1 MARKSRQ
8 PQQQGILPASPSNE
22 NKATVYR
29 TGIYA
34 RLSDK
39 NFSSTDVDVLGNQLN
54 HLRDYVANHDDME
67 LVDTYVDDGW
77 RGSSFNRPD
86 FNRMMAD
93 VKSGRINCIVV
104 RDFSRF
110 GRNYLEMGYYLNE
123 VFPSYNLR
131 FISIFDDFDSLVSDA
146 DSMLFSMMQIVNDF
160 YSKDIS
166 RKICAVYD
174 AKVSKGFCWGNIPY
188 GYFRRKD
195 GSGRL
200 LMDENKAPLVYLAFY
215 WLDHGIVPA
224 KAARN
229 LNLLGFCYEDSPTM
243 NADELDRSDSDG
255 TPWTKY
261 HLYQLL
267 HNPLYTGDMVYN
279 RSRDRKY
286 DSSHYGEIP
295 MDEWKYVPDTH
306 PAYRSKERYQ
316 KTIAIQKERGKLLS
330 AGKQRMSLTVDAPEN
345 PFRYLL
351 YCGACQHPMTC
362 KKDETGFVTAYQCI
376 GRHHVKVHEHEG
388 YSIQRDLL
396 MRSVACQLLK
406 QQEDARTYLAQ
417 LEALPMDVVCSQLED
432 RRACLLRD
440 LCQEAEAI
448 ENSTA
453 RAKQDYK
460 DKLLEADVYQ
470 LQMEKLDMM
479 RSVNSETQEA
489 LRAQLTELR
498 HILSPDNAWLRDFS
512 DLSISEEVPS
522 TTIHQLMQR
531 IEVSENLSVTIT
543 LVHAEQRKKL
553 QGYLDEWAQL
563 QKEEQHGQ

>member
-8 PQQQGILPASPSNE
+8 PLQQGILPASSSNE
-22 NKATVYR
+22 NTATVYR

-34 RLSDK
+34 RLSNK
-39 NFSSTDVDVLGNQLN
+39 NFMSTDVDVLGNQLN
-54 HLRDYVANHDDME
+54 HLRDYVASHDDMA
-67 LVDTYVDDGW
+67 LVDTYIDDGW
-77 RGSSFNRPD
+77 CGSSFNRPD

-174 AKVSKGFCWGNIPY
+174 AKVSKGFCWGSIPY

-195 GSGRL
+195 GTGRL
-200 LMDENKAPLVYLAFY
+200 LMDENTAPIVYLAYY
-215 WLDHGIVPA
+215 WLDHGVSPA
-224 KAARN
+224 QAARN
-229 LNLLGFCYEDSPTM
+229 LNLLGFRYEGPPSM
-243 NADELDRSDSDG
+243 NSDESDQRKSDEIL
-255 TPWTKY
+255 WTAY
-261 HLYQLL
+261 HLYQFL
-267 HNPLYTGDMVYN
+267 HNPLYTGDTVYN
-279 RSRDRKY
+279 RFRDRKY
-286 DSSHYGEIP
+286 DSSHYGKMS

-316 KTIAIQKERGKLLS
+316 KTIAALKERSKLLS
-330 AGKQRMSLTVDAPEN
+330 AGKQRMSITVDAPKN

-351 YCGACQHPMTC
+351 YCGACQYPMTG

-376 GRHHVKVHEHEG
+376 GRHHINVNEHEG

-396 MRSVACQLLK
+396 MQSVARQLLR
-406 QQEDARTYLAQ
+406 QQEEAQKYLAL
-417 LEALPMDVVCSQLED
+417 LEALPMDAVCSQLEE

-448 ENSTA
+448 ENSA
-453 RAKQDYK
+453 DRAKQDYK

-479 RSVNSETQEA
+479 RSVNSETQET

-512 DLSISEEVPS
+512 DLSFSDEVPS
-522 TTIHQLMQR
+522 TTIHQLTQR
-531 IEVSENLSVTIT
+531 IEVTENLSVTIT

-553 QGYLDEWAQL
+553 QGYLDEWVQL
-563 QKEEQHGQ
+563 QKEGQHG

>member
-8 PQQQGILPASPSNE
+8 PQYQTILPASSANE
-22 NKATVYR
+22 NTVTVYQ

-34 RLSDK
+34 RLSNK
-39 NFSSTDVDVLGNQLN
+39 NFMSTDVDVLGNQLN
-54 HLRDYVANHDDME
+54 HLRDFVANHDDMV
-67 LVDTYVDDGW
+67 LVDTYIDDGW
-77 RGSSFNRPD
+77 CGSSFNRPD

-93 VKSGRINCIVV
+93 VKSGRINCVVV

-174 AKVSKGFCWGNIPY
+174 AKVSKGFCWGSIPY

-200 LMDENKAPLVYLAFY
+200 LMDESTAPIVYLAYY
-215 WLDHGIVPA
+215 WLDHGVSPA
-224 KAARN
+224 QTARN
-229 LNLLGFCYEDSPTM
+229 LNLLGFRYEGSPSM
-243 NADELDRSDSDG
+243 NSDKSDQRKSDEI
-255 TPWTKY
+255 PWTAY
-261 HLYQLL
+261 HLYQFL
-267 HNPLYTGDMVYN
+267 HNPLYTGDTVYN
-279 RSRDRKY
+279 RFRDRKY
-286 DSSHYGEIP
+286 DSSHYGKMS

-316 KTIAIQKERGKLLS
+316 KTIAVLKERSKLLS
-330 AGKQRMSLTVDAPEN
+330 AGKQQKSLTVDVPEN

-351 YCGACQHPMTC
+351 YCGACQYPMTG
-362 KKDETGFVTAYQCI
+362 KKDETGFVTVYQCI
-376 GRHHVKVHEHEG
+376 GRHHIKVNEHEG
-388 YSIQRDLL
+388 YSIQRNLL
-396 MRSVACQLLK
+396 MQTVARQLLR
-406 QQEDARTYLAQ
+406 QQEDARKYLAQ
-417 LEALPMDVVCSQLED
+417 LEALPMDAVCSQLEQ

-448 ENSTA
+448 ENGAA

-460 DKLLEADVYQ
+460 DKLLEEDIYQ

-479 RSVNSETQEA
+479 RSVNSETQET
-489 LRAQLTELR
+489 LREQLAELR

-512 DLSISEEVPS
+512 DLSFPDEVPS
-522 TTIHQLMQR
+522 TTIHQLTQR
-531 IEVSENLSVTIT
+531 IEVTESLSVTIT

-563 QKEEQHGQ
+563 QKEGQHG

>member
-8 PQQQGILPASPSNE
+8 PQYQAILPASSSNE
-22 NKATVYR
+22 NTVTVYQ

-34 RLSDK
+34 RLSNK
-39 NFSSTDVDVLGNQLN
+39 NFMSTDVDVLGNQLN
-54 HLRDYVANHDDME
+54 HLRDFVANHDDMA
-67 LVDTYVDDGW
+67 LVDTYIDDGW
-77 RGSSFNRPD
+77 CGSSFNRPD

-174 AKVSKGFCWGNIPY
+174 AKVSKGFCWGSIPY

-243 NADELDRSDSDG
+243 NADELDQSDSDG
-255 TPWTKY
+255 TPWTNY
-261 HLYQLL
+261 HLYQFL
-267 HNPLYTGDMVYN
+267 HNPLYTGDTVYN
-279 RSRDRKY
+279 RFRDRKY
-286 DSSHYGEIP
+286 DSSHYGKLS

-316 KTIAIQKERGKLLS
+316 KTIAALKERSKLLS
-330 AGKQRMSLTVDAPEN
+330 AGKQRMSITVDAPKN

-351 YCGACQHPMTC
+351 YCGACQYPMTS

-376 GRHHVKVHEHEG
+376 GRHHINVNEHEE

-396 MRSVACQLLK
+396 MKSVARQLLR
-406 QQEDARTYLAQ
+406 QQEDAQKYLAQ
-417 LEALPMDVVCSQLED
+417 LKALPMDVVCSQLEQ
-432 RRACLLRD
+432 RRAYLLRD

-448 ENSTA
+448 ENSAA

-460 DKLLEADVYQ
+460 DKLLEEDIYQ

-479 RSVNSETQEA
+479 RSVNSESQET
-489 LRAQLTELR
+489 LREQLAELR

-512 DLSISEEVPS
+512 DLSFPDEVPS
-522 TTIHQLMQR
+522 TTIHRLTQR
-531 IEVSENLSVTIT
+531 IEVTENLSVTIT

-563 QKEEQHGQ
+563 QKEGQYG

>member
-8 PQQQGILPASPSNE
+8 PQQQGILPASSSNE
-22 NKATVYR
+22 NTATIYR

-67 LVDTYVDDGW
+67 LVDTYIDDGW

-229 LNLLGFCYEDSPTM
+229 LNLLGFCYEDSPAM

-267 HNPLYTGDMVYN
+267 HNPLYTGDIVYN

-295 MDEWKYVPDTH
+295 MDEWKFVPDTH

-362 KKDETGFVTAYQCI
+362 KKNETGFVTAYQCI

-396 MRSVACQLLK
+396 MRSVARQLLK
-406 QQEDARTYLAQ
+406 QQEDARKYLAQ
-417 LEALPMDVVCSQLED
+417 LECLPMDAVCSQLEQ

-440 LCQEAEAI
+440 LCQEAEGI
-448 ENSTA
+448 ENSAA

-489 LRAQLTELR
+489 LRAQLAELR

-512 DLSISEEVPS
+512 DLAISEEVPS

>member
-8 PQQQGILPASPSNE
+8 PQQQGILPASSSNE
-22 NKATVYR
+22 NTATVYR

-54 HLRDYVANHDDME
+54 HLRDYVANHDDMA

-93 VKSGRINCIVV
+93 MKSGRINCIVV

-131 FISIFDDFDSLVSDA
+131 FISIFDDFDSLISDA

-229 LNLLGFCYEDSPTM
+229 LNLLGFYYEDSPAM

-255 TPWTKY
+255 TPWTNY
-261 HLYQLL
+261 HLYQFL
-267 HNPLYTGDMVYN
+267 HNPLYTGDIVYN

-295 MDEWKYVPDTH
+295 MDEWKFVPDTH

-396 MRSVACQLLK
+396 MRSVARQLLR
-406 QQEDARTYLAQ
+406 QQEDARKYLAQ
-417 LEALPMDVVCSQLED
+417 LEALPMDAVCSQLEQ

-440 LCQEAEAI
+440 LCQEAEDT
-448 ENSTA
+448 ENSAA

-512 DLSISEEVPS
+512 DLAISEEVPS

-531 IEVSENLSVTIT
+531 IEVTENLSVTIT

-563 QKEEQHGQ
+563 QKEGQND

>member
-8 PQQQGILPASPSNE
+8 LQQQGILPASSSNE
-22 NKATVYR
+22 NTATVYR

-34 RLSDK
+34 RLSNK
-39 NFSSTDVDVLGNQLN
+39 NFMSTDVDVLGNQLN
-54 HLRDYVANHDDME
+54 HLRDYVANHDGME

-200 LMDENKAPLVYLAFY
+200 LMDENKAPLVYLAFN

-229 LNLLGFCYEDSPTM
+229 LNLLGFCYEDSPAM

-396 MRSVACQLLK
+396 MRSVARQLLR
-406 QQEDARTYLAQ
+406 QQKDAQKYLAQ
-417 LEALPMDVVCSQLED
+417 LEALPMDAVCSQLEQ

-440 LCQEAEAI
+440 LCQEAETI
-448 ENSTA
+448 ENSAA

-460 DKLLEADVYQ
+460 DKLLEEDIYQ

-479 RSVNSETQEA
+479 RSVNSETQET
-489 LRAQLTELR
+489 LREQLAELR

-512 DLSISEEVPS
+512 DLSFPDEVPS
-522 TTIHQLMQR
+522 TTIHRLTQR
-531 IEVSENLSVTIT
+531 IEVTENLSVTIT

-563 QKEEQHGQ
+563 QKEGQYGQ